1 MVLRNFRA
9 EVRLECEQWVL
20 VVPALDNLRDQGDTL
35 LEAEQKLRRAIAKK
49 VGVEQGAIC
58 IELQDRRGIAR
69 ERTRRMTPTDL
80 SHPAILT

>member
-9 EVRLECEQWVL
+9 EVRLDGDRWVL
-20 VVPALDNLRDQGDTL
+20 LVPALDNLREQGDTL
-35 LEAEQKLRRAIAKK
+35 LEAEQRLRRAISKK
-49 VGVEQGAIC
+49 VSVEQGAIC